1 MTALRATFHFRV
13 FGLIVDEALLGR
25 EFTFEDEQRRLVIG
39 LPVRDQGSEDMTRD
53 PEATSLPPDLFTEEA
68 EAPMVERAGYAIG
81 RVYAGP
87 VVGAGRIQIVRA
99 RVYYEGTPSA
109 AGYDEGA
116 EAPDSDASFEELRDA
131 GEAAQAL
138 VELLVDHVRIETNQ
152 YWLGL
157 QGAAP
162 VQVGRSELVDVDAC
176 RQLPLY
182 VTIGPSPIIRMGR
195 GRAALKEPVLDA
207 VVDAVRRGDRP
218 TLARQLLA
226 DSAFYLEEA
235 IPADYPRAVITAA
248 IACEVRIK
256 EFLREHAGSEE
267 SRGLVDILLARPRDF
282 SVALLALFD
291 RPAKVVAGRSLREE
305 NKTLYNQVDKLI
317 QTRNAIAHRGE
328 FPSEHVATECVRA
341 GFGAFRWMHAK

>member
-13 FGLIVDEALLGR
+13 FGLIVQEAMLGG
-25 EFTFEDEQRRLVIG
+25 EFTFDDEQRRMVVG
-39 LPVRDQGSEDMTRD
+39 LPVRDQGPEEMTRD
-53 PEATSLPPDLFTEEA
+53 PEATSLPPDLFAREPEV
-68 EAPMVERAGYAIG
+68 PMVERAGYVTGQA
-81 RVYAGP
+81 YAGP
-87 VVGAGRIQIVRA
+87 ILGAGRVQIVRV

-109 AGYDEGA
+109 SDYEEGA
-116 EAPDSDASFEELRDA
+116 QQPDSDASFEELRGA
-131 GEAAQAL
+131 GAAAQAL
-138 VELLVDHVRIETNQ
+138 VELLVDHIRVETNQ

-157 QGAAP
+157 QGTAP
-162 VQVGRSELVDVDAC
+162 SQIGRSELVDVDAG
-176 RQLPLY
+176 RQLPLH

-195 GRAALKEPVLDA
+195 GRAALTEAVLAA
-207 VVDAVRRGDRP
+207 VVNAVRHGDRP

-235 IPADYPRAVITAA
+235 VPADYPRAVITAA

-267 SRGLVDILLARPRDF
+267 SRGLVDILLTRPRDF
-282 SVALLALFD
+282 SMALLALFD

-341 GFGAFRWMHAK
+341 AFSAFRWMDEK